1 MKNTHKKTT
10 SYDGGVETMR
20 TAAQKSG
27 APMRRYMKALLL
39 LSACAGPALLARAA
53 EPAHAPT
60 AQAGASDFATA
71 LPEQVGVDSRQ
82 LVRLSEWIRAEKL
95 DVRSLLVIKD
105 GKLIFER
112 YSGGL
117 VRNNNYELYSVTKSI
132 TSLLVGILD
141 GEGKL
146 GPNDKV
152 APRIVAAHPELKDAF
167 ADKQDLTVRD
177 LISMSS
183 GLSYK
188 QTEGSD
194 TLYYGVP
201 NRLSVAATSQAKLP
215 AGKEFDYTDVNP
227 VLVGD
232 MVSTAAGQAEQKFA
246 QERLFKPLGMS
257 HYRWDGIDQT
267 GAVSGG
273 WGLRLR
279 PIDMAKIGSLL
290 LNGGQWQGKQVVP
303 AAWIKQMTTPAN
315 PALAKDYGYYCWI
328 NHIVRDQP
336 EFGAMGFKGQF
347 ITVLP
352 KENAIVVMTSLLPTT
367 GGLRD
372 ASYLQM
378 YRSMVNDYILPA
390 MQAGGKVAPSAA
402 RRAALKKELH
412 LSLQS
417 KGVPGTAMAFND
429 PPEL

>member
-1 MKNTHKKTT
+1 MNTSKLLRLLVLPVI
-10 SYDGGVETMR
+10 GI
-20 TAAQKSG
+20 AATIGQ
-27 APMRRYMKALLL
+27 
-39 LSACAGPALLARAA
+39 
-53 EPAHAPT
+53 
-60 AQAGASDFATA
+60 AQTVGAGAAAKVSAGAANADFPSSS
-71 LPEQVGVDSRQ
+71 PEAAGVDSKP
-82 LVRLSEWIRAEKL
+82 LIHLSEWIRNEKL
-95 DVRSLLVIKD
+95 DVRSLLLIKD

-117 VRNNNYELYSVTKSI
+117 VRDNNYELYSVTKSI
-132 TSLLVGILD
+132 TSLLVGILN

-146 GPNDKV
+146 GPGDKV

-167 ADKQDLTVRD
+167 ADKQQLTVRD

-201 NRLSVAATSQAKLP
+201 NRLSVAAKSQARLP

-232 MVSTAAGQAEQKFA
+232 MVSSAAGQREQKFA
-246 QERLFKPLGMS
+246 EERLFKPLGMS

-279 PIDMAKIGSLL
+279 PIDMAKLGSLL
-290 LNGGQWQGKQVVP
+290 LNDGQWQGKQVVP
-303 AAWIKQMTTPAN
+303 AAWIRQMTTPAN
-315 PALAKDYGYYCWI
+315 PTLAKDYGYYCWV

-372 ASYLQM
+372 ASYVQM
-378 YRSMVNDYILPA
+378 YRSMVNDYIVPA
-390 MQAGGKVAPSAA
+390 LQAGKKVEPSPA
-402 RRAALKKELH
+402 RQAALKKELH
-412 LSLQS
+412 LSAQS

-429 PPEL
+429 PPEF